1 MARKRSTTSL
11 PPPYLKRIWFAED
24 GRADLDWE
32 AYPFSLP
39 LFGKGEFAFSFS
51 AAVTIFVGE
60 NGAGKSTLL
69 EAIAGLAG
77 FKDGG
82 GGPGMAAVSGSEV
95 SGQDAGEVGN
105 ALRGAWL
112 PQIRDGWF
120 FRAETFFSVA
130 RYLDDA
136 GSLYADFLSSSHGEG
151 FLQFFEERLDRQGL
165 FIFDEPESALS
176 PYKQFEFLKI
186 LRRMQRNANAQVIIA
201 THSPLLMALP
211 DADLQ
216 FVDAYGLRPIS
227 LEETPHFQIYREFAA
242 YPHETVEAM
251 IE

>member
-1 MARKRSTTSL
+1 
-11 PPPYLKRIWFAED
+11 
-24 GRADLDWE
+24 
-32 AYPFSLP
+32 
-39 LFGKGEFAFSFS
+39 
-51 AAVTIFVGE
+51 
-60 NGAGKSTLL
+60 
-69 EAIAGLAG
+69 
-77 FKDGG
+77 
-82 GGPGMAAVSGSEV
+82 
-95 SGQDAGEVGN
+95 
-105 ALRGAWL
+105 
-112 PQIRDGWF
+112 
-120 FRAETFFSVA
+120 
-130 RYLDDA
+130 
-136 GSLYADFLSSSHGEG
+136 
-151 FLQFFEERLDRQGL
+151 LQFFEERLDRQGL

>member
-1 MARKRSTTSL
+1 MARKRSTSSL
-11 PPPYLKRIWFAED
+11 PPPYLKRIWFPEEK
-24 GRADLDWE
+24 RADVDWDS
-32 AYPFSLP
+32 YPFSLP
-39 LFGKGEFAFSFS
+39 LFEKGEFTLTFS

-69 EAIAGLAG
+69 EAIAGYAG
-77 FKDGG
+77 FRDGG
-82 GGPGMAAVSGSEV
+82 GGQGMAAVSRSDA
-95 SGQDAGEVGN
+95 SGQDAGDVGS

-130 RYLDDA
+130 RYLDEA
-136 GSLYADFLSSSHGEG
+136 GSTRADFLSSSHGEG

-165 FIFDEPESALS
+165 YIFDEPESALS
-176 PYKQFEFLKI
+176 PHKQFEFLKI

-216 FVDAYGLRPIS
+216 FVDPYGLRPIN
-227 LEETPHFQIYREFAA
+227 LEETPHFRIYREFAA
-242 YPHETVEAM
+242 YPHETIEAM

>member
-1 MARKRSTTSL
+1 MARKRTATSL
-11 PPPYLKRIWFAED
+11 PPPYLKRIWFPDEK
-24 GRADLDWE
+24 RADVDWNS
-32 AYPFSLP
+32 YPFSLP
-39 LFGKGEFAFSFS
+39 LFEKGEFAFEFT
-51 AAVTIFVGE
+51 AGITIFVGE

-77 FKDGG
+77 FRDGG
-82 GGPGMAAVSGSEV
+82 GGQGMSAVSSSAV
-95 SGQDAGEVGN
+95 SGQDAGDVGN

-112 PQIRDGWF
+112 PQIKDGWF

-130 RYLDDA
+130 RYLDEA
-136 GSLYADFLSSSHGEG
+136 GSPYADFLSSSHGEG
-151 FLQFFEERLDRQGL
+151 FLQFFEERLNRQGL

-176 PYKQFEFLKI
+176 PHKQFDFLKI
-186 LRRMQRNANAQVIIA
+186 LRRMQRNENAQVIIA

-216 FVDAYGLRPIS
+216 FVDPYGLRS
-227 LEETPHFQIYREFAA
+227 VTLEETPHFRIYREFAA
-242 YPHETVEAM
+242 YPHETIEAM